1 MLFFKL
7 EPSPILGRN
16 KSILCLSA
24 SNSLAGAGCSQRY
37 YKFMLRV
44 LRLRFNSL
52 NVCKENFVAI
62 FSSFLFFSCKHQSFW
77 LQGLRLC
84 SRVLMLTNIME
95 IIFWLLPLKSES
107 HTKIPT
113 STLSFLAKGV
123 GWCPYIALFSSSI
136 AHISWLWYL
145 WRGKVFMWRLCP
157 PQLIIHQRHRHSGQI
172 FLSSPAV

>member
-1 MLFFKL
+1 MFFFKL
-7 EPSPILGRN
+7 ETSPILGRN

-44 LRLRFNSL
+44 LRLCFNSL

-62 FSSFLFFSCKHQSFW
+62 FFSFLFLYSPIILITRSVALFSCVDANEYYGDNF
-77 LQGLRLC
+77 LLR
-84 SRVLMLTNIME
+84 
-95 IIFWLLPLKSES
+95 PLKSES

-123 GWCPYIALFSSSI
+123 GWCPCPYIALFSSSI
-136 AHISWLWYL
+136 AHMS
-145 WRGKVFMWRLCP
+145 
-157 PQLIIHQRHRHSGQI
+157 
-172 FLSSPAV
+172 